1 MFSIFS
7 ERSFLASPST
17 PHAAI
22 LIPFWG
28 TNPKP
33 PGDPDNGRFD
43 RYAEVGNSFLRLS
56 ALADCNVAVFP
67 QNWESAAERALE
79 LGERFVA
86 LCRDAGKMA
95 VVFSGADSTDSLP
108 VEATTFRTSL
118 LRSRRLPHEYA
129 SPAWSEDLLSRYLDG
144 ELRLRPKGARP
155 VVGFCGNPSLVPS
168 RRTMAS
174 AARRLLGERMGG
186 TTRGITGPHPRLEA
200 LRAVESDRRL
210 EADFVLRRGFWGGA
224 SQAPSSLRHARD
236 EYVRNM
242 LDSDYVLCVRGIGNF
257 SYRLYET
264 LSMGRIPVFVDT
276 DCVLPLEFDVDWREH
291 CVWVDESEID
301 QIGDRVL
308 EFHESVDDDEFEER
322 QHACR
327 DLWAKRISPQG
338 FFASFHRH
346 FEQPA

>member
-1 MFSIFS
+1 M
-7 ERSFLASPST
+7 
-17 PHAAI
+17 
-22 LIPFWG
+22 
-28 TNPKP
+28 
-33 PGDPDNGRFD
+33 
-43 RYAEVGNSFLRLS
+43 
-56 ALADCNVAVFP
+56 
-67 QNWESAAERALE
+67 
-79 LGERFVA
+79 
-86 LCRDAGKMA
+86 
-95 VVFSGADSTDSLP
+95 
-108 VEATTFRTSL
+108 
-118 LRSRRLPHEYA
+118 
-129 SPAWSEDLLSRYLDG
+129 
-144 ELRLRPKGARP
+144 
-155 VVGFCGNPSLVPS
+155 
-168 RRTMAS
+168 
-174 AARRLLGERMGG
+174 
-186 TTRGITGPHPRLEA
+186 
-200 LRAVESDRRL
+200 ESDRRL